1 MRRLIY
7 CVLSSTNSER
17 KETIVGINSQ
27 PVRFLKFS
35 SLSAAVSSFDDSQK
49 SFDINSMITY
59 HRVIESLFREGAIIP
74 FRFKT
79 LLDSEEEV
87 ESLLK
92 EKEDSYKDLLSTL
105 DGVAE
110 MGIRLVKEKPVR
122 SDGSHNN
129 HKSEIPQDVPNP
141 GTSFLKSRRAFYS
154 VAAWSKD
161 QQNEFG
167 DLCARQFQG
176 LFVNFKSEVSPL
188 PEVQNR
194 KGLTMISLYFLVR
207 KDLVHK
213 FRSRFQELK
222 PIISDKI
229 MLSGPWPPYNFV
241 V

>member
-1 MRRLIY
+1 MRQLIY
-7 CVLSSTNSER
+7 GVLSSINVER
-17 KETIVGINSQ
+17 KETIVGINAE
-27 PVRFLKFS
+27 PIKFLNFS
-35 SLSAAVSSFDDSQK
+35 RLSAAVSSFDASQK

-59 HRVIESLFREGAIIP
+59 HKVIESLFKEGAIIP

-87 ESLLK
+87 LSALK
-92 EKEDSYKDLLSTL
+92 DKEDHYKDLLSTL

-110 MGIRLVKEKPVR
+110 MGIRLVKEKPVC
-122 SDGSHNN
+122 SDFS
-129 HKSEIPQDVPNP
+129 QDVQKSVSMADVENP
-141 GTSFLKSRRAFYS
+141 GTSFLKSRRALYS
-154 VAAWSKD
+154 VATWSNDQKD
-161 QQNEFG
+161 EFC
-167 DLCARQFQG
+167 DLCARQFEG

-194 KGLTMISLYFLVR
+194 KGLTMISVYFLVR
-207 KDLVHK
+207 KDLVQK

-222 PIISDKI
+222 LIINDKM